1 MARKSDIEYI
11 RYYTDGSAARKF
23 EPVILPKKVK
33 TVRPKPRAVPVKK
46 IVVDPTA
53 VISIAVAAVLLVMM
67 LVSFS
72 HLNALEAEQQRVEQY
87 IQQLEQ
93 ENQILEDNYRS
104 GYDLEQI
111 KKTAIALGMVPKDT
125 LQHITIYLDPVV
137 EEVELSLWQ
146 RIAAFFTGL
155 IA

>member
-23 EPVILPKKVK
+23 EPVILPQKKK
-33 TVRPKPRAVPVKK
+33 TSQPKRRSVPVKK

-53 VISIAVAAVLLVMM
+53 VVSIAVAAVLLVMM
-67 LVSFS
+67 LISFS
-72 HLNALEAEQQRVEQY
+72 QLNAVQAEQKRMEQY

-93 ENQILEDNYRS
+93 ENQILEDNYHA

-111 KKTAIALGMVPKDT
+111 EKTAIALGMVPKDT
-125 LQHITIYLDPVV
+125 LQRITIHVDPIV
-137 EEVELSLWQ
+137 EEVELTLWQ